1 MMTKPAEST
10 AAIKKETQWLGRVSF
25 DQHDEKD
32 LSYSG
37 LSLKPYYTA
46 DDIKN
51 LPPSAAPGQYPFTRG
66 IHDGMYRDRQ
76 WTRRQYVGFGTGQD
90 SNKWFKD
97 LLANGQTGLSVALDL
112 PTQLGL
118 DSTDPLAKHE
128 VGRVGVAIDSLADME
143 VLFDGI
149 PLDKVSASFTI
160 NGTAAIIMA
169 MYLVTAEKQGVPP
182 EKIRGTVQNDILKEF
197 VARGTYLF
205 PPAPSLRLVGDIIEY
220 GITKAPKFNTIS
232 ISQAHMK
239 SAGATLIQADAYMF
253 ANTIAYVEEVTRRGY
268 HIDEFGHQLSFLQC
282 TNRDFFESIGRL
294 RAARRYWAE
303 LAVNR
308 FGSKKEKVQKYR
320 IHSGGDTD
328 SMTFERPYSNIGRIA
343 LTGLSAV
350 LGGAQ
355 SIQLPCYDEAYEI
368 PTEEA
373 IQNALDVQMVIA
385 YESGV
390 SKVVDPLAG
399 SYFVE
404 KLTQDT
410 FDELHH
416 IVDDIIDSGGMVQWI
431 EAGRLQRK
439 ITEEAYLWEKRLKS
453 GDEIMV
459 AANFAQ
465 DEKSRSEYEAMMH
478 PYENTTLERQEKAIA
493 DVKHTRD
500 DDKVVAALAALK
512 IAADGDSNLMEP
524 ITEAVRCYATV
535 GEICQ
540 TLKDSFGSYKAPTG
554 I

>member
-1 MMTKPAEST
+1 MTTESDEST
-10 AAIKKETQWLGRVSF
+10 AAIIKEKEWLGRMNF
-25 DQHDEKD
+25 DHHDEKD

-37 LSLKPYYTA
+37 LSLKPYYTP
-46 DDIKN
+46 DDVKD
-51 LPPSAAPGQYPFTRG
+51 LPPPAPPGEYPFTRG
-66 IHDGMYRDRQ
+66 IHGGMYRDRQ

-97 LLANGQTGLSVALDL
+97 LLASGQTGLSIALDL

-118 DSTDPLAKHE
+118 DSTDSLARHE

-143 VLFDGI
+143 ALFEGI

-160 NGTAAIIMA
+160 NGTAAVIMA

-268 HIDEFGHQLSFLQC
+268 DIDEFGHQLSFLQC

-303 LAVNR
+303 LAVKR
-308 FGSKKEKVQKYR
+308 FGSKNEKVQKYR

-404 KLTQDT
+404 RLTQDT
-410 FDELHH
+410 LDELHH
-416 IVDDIIDSGGMVQWI
+416 IVDDIIDTGGMVQWI
-431 EAGRLQRK
+431 EEGRLQRK
-439 ITEEAYLWEKRLKS
+439 ITEEAYLWEKRLKN
-453 GDEIMV
+453 GDEVMV
-459 AANFAQ
+459 GANYAQ
-465 DEKSRSEYEAMMH
+465 DDKSRSEYEVMMH
-478 PYENTTLERQEKAIA
+478 PYENTTLRRQEQCIS
-493 DVKHTRD
+493 DVKQARD
-500 DDKVVAALAALK
+500 NDKMAAALAALK
-512 IAADGDSNLMEP
+512 IATDGDANLMEP

-540 TLKDSFGSYKAPTG
+540 TLKESFGSYKAPTG

>member
-1 MMTKPAEST
+1 MTTESAESIG
-10 AAIKKETQWLGRVSF
+10 AIKKETQWLGRVSF

-46 DDIKN
+46 DDVKN
-51 LPPSAAPGQYPFTRG
+51 LPPTPPPGQYPFTRG

-143 VLFDGI
+143 ALFEGI

-308 FGSKKEKVQKYR
+308 FDSKKEKVQKYR

-493 DVKHTRD
+493 DIKHSRD
-500 DDKVVAALAALK
+500 DDKLVAALAALK

>member
-1 MMTKPAEST
+1 MMTKPAECT